1 MLVTCVRFAGQVPQG
16 LKSVLEETIQP
27 NYEYKETDDNSID
40 GSLSHLVLKE
50 SFNDLA
56 SAEHFLPSTVA
67 QNVELDA

>member
-1 MLVTCVRFAGQVPQG
+1 MLSATNSKPDLV
-16 LKSVLEETIQP
+16 KP